1 MPGWFQDY
9 KWSIL
14 TGRGWYAS
22 CSWKYK
28 EWFIQT
34 LWSCIIT
41 IQHLSTTCKKWS
53 SNKVCKPRVCYG
65 EGVHAYPDFPVQ
77 CFPILLSWRLEHFP
91 VLLVLE
97 IPLEDGEQYENVAQ
111 IHSSDLSK
119 DVYWLFRH
127 FGNYP
132 LTLPLGLSSSGF
144 WGEGDPS
151 LGG

>member
-1 MPGWFQDY
+1 MTGWLQDY

-28 EWFIQT
+28 EWLIQT

-41 IQHLSTTCKKWS
+41 IHHDLSTTCKKWS
-53 SNKVCKPRVCYG
+53 SNKVCKPTELWRRCS
-65 EGVHAYPDFPVQ
+65 YPDFPVQ
-77 CFPILLSWRLEHFP
+77 CFPILLSWCLEHFP
-91 VLLVLE
+91 ILLVLE

-111 IHSSDLSK
+111 IQGNNLSK
-119 DVYWLFRH
+119 NVYWLFRH

-132 LTLPLGLSSSGF
+132 LTLPLGLSSSDF
-144 WGEGDPS
+144 WCEDDPL